1 MRSLARWGTLSL
13 LAAPLGAWALS
24 LGEIDIRSALNQPF
38 AAEIALSGTA
48 EELQSLSITLA
59 SPETFARYGL
69 DRPAV
74 LGTFQFRVGTNASGR
89 SVVAVTSSQ
98 SIAEPFIELLVEA
111 SSRSG
116 RFLHQYTVFL
126 DPPTFLPET
135 TAPAAIQAPQTREPE
150 PSIAGG
156 AIPRT
161 APQPAARS
169 APPPAEA
176 AAPAPARTA
185 QPNVGASG
193 SYGPVQNGETLW
205 GIASRIR
212 SDGLTMNQMMVAIY
226 EANPQAFDS
235 NMNILRR
242 GAILRIPERAELERV
257 DARAA
262 TAAVQQHTD
271 TWQGRAA
278 QAPRLVLV
286 PPSSEAESGSPGART
301 PATTAPAAS
310 DAEVTEL
317 RDEVVAL
324 QTELEESRRLLE
336 VRNEELSALQEQ
348 LRAEP
353 DAVADAGPE
362 AALNDPGVPLESE
375 PLFADEVPIAVE
387 EPAGDE
393 PVADTDTVA
402 EADVPAPIATPAPTQ
417 RAVTA
422 TPEPSLVERVLG
434 WLATPIV
441 WIAVGVVVV
450 LLGLLLFLRRRGT
463 DVEDVTGQWEALEAE
478 VDEDAREA
486 TARMRRQARD
496 EDFLVH
502 EQRAEADEVPE
513 EVAPAPAPAS
523 TPARGKPRA
532 AATAEAR
539 TRQAESEAAEATL
552 SSQTVINLDQ
562 ADPIAEADFHMA
574 YGLYDQAADLVSKA
588 LKAKPDSREL
598 KLKLLEVF
606 FVWGNKDSFLKAA
619 QGLRKELGARP
630 DGDWDKVIIMGK
642 QICPD
647 EALFAAATAAAGEV
661 DVDLE
666 AGEAPALDLA
676 FDAEESS
683 GGDVDL
689 DLGLGGPDVD
699 LDLAATSEHT
709 AIRPRKKA
717 DDDVDFSLDIGERT
731 QAGLEE
737 ALADL
742 DQQASATTPDIDV
755 DSLAA
760 TQESPTVETPR
771 SKAKDDDWGLITME
785 SPTVEASG
793 PGTATVERPSFE
805 DDDDLIT
812 VETPTIESTFGAGRG
827 QASEGE
833 GTSASGEYTAELN
846 LDDLGLDVADIESLP
861 HDLGELPSAQE
872 AESDTREQPR
882 VGVESDLLS
891 ATGVTQVLGDE
902 ELEHLNTAVLG
913 DEDATMMAPGFEG
926 DRLSSTEV
934 LEHSGEEAADE
945 DALDLNLDDFSAALR
960 GSDTVEQPRT
970 ASFERG
976 VFAGGETPID
986 MDIGADIRGDDE
998 PTGTEEVN
1006 PMDPQT
1012 MTEVGTKLDLARAY
1026 IDMGDPE
1033 GARSILEE
1041 VLDEGDAGQRREAQS
1056 LIKALPA

>member
-24 LGEIDIRSALNQPF
+24 LGEIEIRSALNQPF
-38 AAEIALSGTA
+38 AAEIALSGTT
-48 EELQSLSITLA
+48 EELQSLRVTLA

-74 LGTFQFRVGTNASGR
+74 LGTFAFRVGANAAGR
-89 SVVAVTSSQ
+89 SVVTVTSSQ
-98 SIAEPFIELLVEA
+98 SIGEPFIELLVEA

-135 TAPAAIQAPQTREPE
+135 AAPAAIQAPQTREPE
-150 PSIAGG
+150 PSVAGG

-161 APQPAARS
+161 PPQPTVQPAA
-169 APPPAEA
+169 PPAEVL
-176 AAPAPARTA
+176 APAPARGPA
-185 QPNVGASG
+185 PNVGAGG

-205 GIASRIR
+205 GIASQMR
-212 SDGLTMNQMMVAIY
+212 SDGLTMNQMMVAIF
-226 EANPQAFDS
+226 EANPQAFDA

-242 GAILRIPERAELERV
+242 GTILRIPERAELGRV

-262 TAAVQQHTD
+262 TAAVQQHSD

-286 PPSSEAESGSPGART
+286 PPSSEDVTGSPGART
-301 PATTAPAAS
+301 PAATAPAAD

-336 VRNEELSALQEQ
+336 LRNEELSALQDQ
-348 LRAEP
+348 LSADP
-353 DAVADAGPE
+353 DAVANAEPE
-362 AALNDPGVPLESE
+362 GALSDPGNDLESE
-375 PLFADEVPIAVE
+375 PLFADEEVPIAID
-387 EPAGDE
+387 EPAVDE
-393 PVADTDTVA
+393 PTETETAV
-402 EADVPAPIATPAPTQ
+402 EADAPAPIATPAP
-417 RAVTA
+417 RPSAVTT

-434 WLATPIV
+434 WIATPIV
-441 WIAVGVVVV
+441 WIVVGAVVV
-450 LLGLLLFLRRRGT
+450 LLGLLLFLRRRRT

-478 VDEDAREA
+478 VDGDAREA

-502 EQRAEADEVPE
+502 EQRADADEPE
-513 EVAPAPAPAS
+513 EVQPKTAAPAPP
-523 TPARGKPRA
+523 PARGRPRA
-532 AATAEAR
+532 ATPEAR
-539 TRQAESEAAEATL
+539 TRQAESEAVEATL

-619 QGLRKELGARP
+619 QGLRKEMGGRP

-647 EALFAAATAAAGEV
+647 EALFASATAAAGEV

-676 FDAEESS
+676 FDAEEGA
-683 GGDVDL
+683 GGEVDL
-689 DLGLGGPDVD
+689 DLGLGGSEVD
-699 LDLAATSEHT
+699 LDFATGERT
-709 AIRPRKKA
+709 AIRPKKKPA
-717 DDDVDFSLDIGERT
+717 EDDDFALDIGERT

-737 ALADL
+737 ALAEL
-742 DQQASATTPDIDV
+742 DQQASATTPDLDI

-760 TQESPTVETPR
+760 TQESPTIETPR
-771 SKAKDDDWGLITME
+771 KAKDDEWGVITME

-793 PGTATVERPSFE
+793 PGTATVQRPSFD
-805 DDDDLIT
+805 DDDDLAT
-812 VETPTIESTFGAGRG
+812 VETPTIESTFGRMRG

-846 LDDLGLDVADIESLP
+846 LDDLGLDVADIEGLP
-861 HDLGELPSAQE
+861 HDLGDLPSSEE

-882 VGVESDLLS
+882 VGVDSDLLS
-891 ATGVTQVLGDE
+891 ATGVTQVLEDTD
-902 ELEHLNTAVLG
+902 LEHLNTAVLS
-913 DEDATMMAPGFEG
+913 DDDATLMAPGFEG

-934 LEHSGEEAADE
+934 LEHSGEEGGDE

-986 MDIGADIRGDDE
+986 IDIGADVRGDDE
-998 PTGTEEVN
+998 PTGTEEVS
-1006 PMDPQT
+1006 PIDPQT

-1056 LIKALPA
+1056 LINALPA